1 MAEKYNICLDIGGTK
16 VLGAVFDS
24 KDNIVYRYKK
34 KSAENGASS
43 QNVEEVIISVV
54 DELLKATG
62 IKKSQLNAISAGAPG
77 VIDQGNGIILFT
89 PNLPFRNYDIRT
101 PMEKRFGVPFYIGND
116 VNVGVLGEYK
126 YGAARGYKNVVGF
139 FVGTGMGGGLILNG
153 SLFTGNQFKAAEY
166 GHMVLE
172 PDGPMCGCGQRGC
185 LESFSSKKGISDYI
199 RQQAARGRQT
209 EMAEH
214 VQNGVFRSKYL
225 KKAIE
230 HNDRVTME
238 AIERACYYL
247 AIGTGNLINTLSP
260 EVVIYGG
267 GVVEATGDMIRDR
280 VAESVDRYC
289 MPSIRATVELKTAE
303 LGDDSNIY
311 GSLAMIHE
319 AEAEKKPAKKGSA
332 SAKKTTAAKTT
343 ARKASTAKAAAKKT
357 STAKA
362 AAKKTSAAKTA
373 AKKTS
378 AAKAAAK
385 KTSAAKTT
393 AGKK

>member
-43 QNVEEVIISVV
+43 QNVEEVIVSVV
-54 DELLKATG
+54 EECMKAAG

-77 VIDQGNGIILFT
+77 VIDQGAGVILFT

-116 VNVGVLGEYK
+116 VNVGVLGEYV
-126 YGAARGYKNVVGF
+126 YGAGKGYQHVIGF

-153 SLFTGNQFKAAEY
+153 ALYTGNQFKAAEY
-166 GHMVLE
+166 GHMILDPE
-172 PDGPMCGCGQRGC
+172 GPMCGCGQRGC
-185 LESFSSKKGISDYI
+185 LEAFSSKKGISDYI
-199 RQQAARGRQT
+199 RQQVARGRQS

-225 KKAIE
+225 KKALA
-230 HNDRVTME
+230 NKDQVTME
-238 AIERACYYL
+238 AIDRACHYL
-247 AIGTGNLINTLSP
+247 AIGTGNLINTFSP

-267 GVVEATGDMIRDR
+267 GVVEATGDLIRDK
-280 VAESVDRYC
+280 VLAEVDKYC
-289 MPSIRATVELKTAE
+289 MTSIRPTVELKTAA

-319 AEAEKKPAKKGSA
+319 AEATAKTKSGKKPAAAKKPA
-332 SAKKTTAAKTT
+332 TAKKAAPAKNPAAAKKTAPAKKPAAKKT
-343 ARKASTAKAAAKKT
+343 APAKKPAAAKKT
-357 STAKA
+357 STP
-362 AAKKTSAAKTA
+362 KK
-373 AKKTS
+373 
-378 AAKAAAK
+378 
-385 KTSAAKTT
+385 
-393 AGKK
+393 